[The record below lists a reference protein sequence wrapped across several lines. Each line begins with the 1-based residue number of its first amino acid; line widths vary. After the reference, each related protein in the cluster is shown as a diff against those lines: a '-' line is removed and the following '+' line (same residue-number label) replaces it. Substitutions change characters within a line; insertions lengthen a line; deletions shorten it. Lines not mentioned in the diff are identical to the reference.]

1 MSEAQ
6 LKTSLEA
13 LSQNLLPGN
22 QNHCSFDF
30 QLKEID
36 DSIKQVIKCALVA
49 AEIKNNECLDM
60 LDSGIRELLDAKQR
74 LLLMQQSV
82 DTLANKTSEN
92 ISDFEV
98 RTTEMTFLLF
108 LLYVDENKS
117 LLDIYTQIFKEL
129 IQEYE
134 EKSDYGKYGTQGEYI
149 EFKKTIWHEQNTDGS
164 DFPSMKT
171 FFNVMNTEE
180 QEADEVMVYSAT
192 FDNRCPLTL
201 QPIVHPILSTACN
214 HFYEKD
220 AILSL
225 LNPTCVCPVVGCE
238 ARLQRS
244 LLKEDE
250 ILERRLRRAQE
261 ISNLKEA

>member
-1 MSEAQ
+1 
-6 LKTSLEA
+6 
-13 LSQNLLPGN
+13 
-22 QNHCSFDF
+22 
-30 QLKEID
+30 
-36 DSIKQVIKCALVA
+36 
-49 AEIKNNECLDM
+49 M

-92 ISDFEV
+92 ISDF
-98 RTTEMTFLLF
+98 
-108 LLYVDENKS
+108 ENKS